1 MFWAAPGTPPLE
13 LLTLAEAVEASR
25 RARAEASRS
34 ALVTQPVLAS
44 ESLFTGLVQDLRATL
59 KAMREK
65 MEQIEYWQWYM
76 WRWLKEFYEFWGE
89 ETANSVLV
97 ERINDLRAQ
106 IKELQR
112 LQRLRQA
119 ARLLRRRKRRL
130 VLRKFNANRRRRP
143 GLH

>member
-1 MFWAAPGTPPLE
+1 ME

-44 ESLFTGLVQDLRATL
+44 ESVFTGLVQELRATL

-97 ERINDLRAQ
+97 ERINDLKAQ
-106 IKELQR
+106 VKELQR

-130 VLRKFNANRRRRP
+130 VLRKFNVNRRRRP
-143 GLH
+143 GLRH